1 MQVTHPYKDWN
12 AIRPYVDHLRNFT
25 LRAFTHISKHEGK
38 KLDPK
43 ARECIFWGYG
53 YDTKGYLQFDCER
66 KKIMFSRDL
75 HFNENE
81 FRSQQEL
88 SDGMDQKLVKIQQ
101 SCDEEDLYEESGTP
115 LRRQSTS
122 EEHPPTHLGV
132 TVANDKSFTE
142 PTTVRQT
149 LSGLDAELWSGEI
162 EQGMNSLK

>member
-1 MQVTHPYKDWN
+1 
-12 AIRPYVDHLRNFT
+12 
-25 LRAFTHISKHEGK
+25 
-38 KLDPK
+38 
-43 ARECIFWGYG
+43 
-53 YDTKGYLQFDCER
+53 
-66 KKIMFSRDL
+66 MFSRDV

-88 SDGMDQKLVKIQQ
+88 SDGMDQRLIKIQKP
-101 SCDEEDLYEESGTP
+101 CDEEDLYEESSNP

-149 LSGLDAELWSGEI
+149 LSGFDAEL
-162 EQGMNSLK
+162 